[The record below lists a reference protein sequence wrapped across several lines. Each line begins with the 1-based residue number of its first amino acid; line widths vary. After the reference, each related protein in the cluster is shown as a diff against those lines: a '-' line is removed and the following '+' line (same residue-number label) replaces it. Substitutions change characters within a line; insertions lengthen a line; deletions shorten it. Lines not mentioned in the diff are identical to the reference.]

1 MRMRISIIQMDIVK
15 GCPDKNFESVTKK
28 IEEASASTP
37 DVILLPEMWNTSYSL
52 ENISEIGDSNGKRTK
67 EVMSS
72 LAKKF
77 NVNIVAG
84 SVAAVRC
91 GKVYNKLMVFNR
103 DGEQIAEYDKLHL
116 FGLMDENKY
125 ISPGEKLCLFELD
138 GIKCGA
144 MICYDLRFPEL
155 ARMLTLKGSKM
166 LFIPA
171 QWPEPRIH
179 HWRTLMM
186 ARAIE
191 NQVFMVASNR
201 VGVEEPNI
209 FVGGSMVVDPW
220 GQILAELRNGEE
232 SIVEASIDFEVLQDA
247 RRTIPV
253 LQDRR
258 LDIYK

>member
-1 MRMRISIIQMDIVK
+1 MTFVSRIGQD
-15 GCPDKNFESVTKK
+15 
-28 IEEASASTP
+28 A
-37 DVILLPEMWNTSYSL
+37 DVE
-52 ENISEIGDSNGKRTK
+52 
-67 EVMSS
+67 
-72 LAKKF
+72 
-77 NVNIVAG
+77 
-84 SVAAVRC
+84 
-91 GKVYNKLMVFNR
+91 
-103 DGEQIAEYDKLHL
+103 GEQDA
-116 FGLMDENKY
+116 
-125 ISPGEKLCLFELD
+125 
-138 GIKCGA
+138 
-144 MICYDLRFPEL
+144 
-155 ARMLTLKGSKM
+155 
-166 LFIPA
+166 FIPA